1 MLLKQK
7 SLRLLVL
14 LAITSTSLT
23 SCLKEID
30 EYETPSP
37 SSNPVND
44 MSELQVPGNFDYTVD
59 KNYQVTLKLK
69 ANDDSPLPGVVVR
82 ILDDASENLGNEL
95 FKGATNA
102 NGELVANLKVAKG
115 KTEVFINS
123 EIAGIPNDIIAPI
136 TGNSSSIIIGGS
148 NPQRLSYYDKNEN
161 VHSFESNNFRANAV
175 PTKRYL
181 STWNTIGVPAN
192 LATPRDAIS
201 PAFLQRITNSL
212 PDKKSVPA
220 FHPSY
225 LASTAN
231 ATTLITQRAD
241 IWMTFVHESSA
252 NRNTIAY
259 YAYNKNNPPRTTAD
273 ISYINVVFPNLSYTN
288 SGGGLVSGD
297 KVYLGSFG
305 PDTVIGFVMLV
316 NAYNRNSY
324 TVGIG
329 AAQYYSN
336 PELNPE
342 TNVNNKKHIVALWDL
357 PSQKMII
364 GFEESNRAGGDHDFN
379 DAIYYITS
387 SPANA
392 IYTRNVVNTIAP
404 SDTDGDGIADAS
416 DDYPNDINMA
426 FNSYYPSKTTFGHLA
441 FEDLWPFRGDFD
453 MNDLIVG
460 YRYNTIKN
468 SANNVMAVQ
477 SSIYVKAV
485 GGSYQN
491 GFGFE
496 LPVNPSDVSM
506 VIGQSI
512 KDGYINLNGNA
523 TEAGQNKAVV
533 IAFDNALNLAPRP
546 GGYYVNTESGSPV
559 VQSDTINVTAWFNQ
573 PISPSIIGN
582 APFNPFMISNKRRGY
597 EIHLPNMPPTTLAN
611 SALFNTGNDRT
622 NTSTG
627 RYYLSDKN
635 LPWVLNIP
643 AAFPIVIEKNQII
656 KGYLKFQPW
665 CQSGGTSYS
674 DWYNDNPGYRD
685 PNNLLFR

>member
-1 MLLKQK
+1 MLLRQK

-44 MSELQVPGNFDYTVD
+44 MSELLVPDNFDYTVD
-59 KNYQVTLKLK
+59 KNYQITLKLK
-69 ANDDSPLPGVVVR
+69 ANDDSPLSGVVVR
-82 ILDDASENLGNEL
+82 ILDDASENSGNEL

-123 EIAGIPNDIIAPI
+123 EMPGIPDDIIASLTGTSTSI
-136 TGNSSSIIIGGS
+136 TIGGS
-148 NPQRLSYYDKNEN
+148 NPQRLSCYDKGEN
-161 VHSFESNNFRANAV
+161 SHSFESNNFRANAV
-175 PTKRYL
+175 PTKKYL
-181 STWNTIGVPAN
+181 STWNTLGVPAN
-192 LATPRDAIS
+192 LATPRDVIS
-201 PAFLQRITNSL
+201 SSFLQRINNSL

-220 FHPSY
+220 YHPTY
-225 LASTAN
+225 LSSTAN
-231 ATTLITQRAD
+231 STTLITQKAD
-241 IWMTFVHESSA
+241 IWMTFVHEGSA

-259 YAYNKNNPPRTTAD
+259 YAYNKNNPPKTAAD
-273 ISYINVVFPNLSYTN
+273 INFINVVFPNLSFVN

-305 PDTVIGFVMLV
+305 PDTVLGFVMLT

-329 AAQYYSN
+329 ASQFYSN

-342 TNVNNKKHIVALWDL
+342 TNVNNRKHIVALWDL
-357 PSQKMII
+357 PTQKMVI
-364 GFEESNRAGGDHDFN
+364 GFEETNRAGGDNDFN
-379 DAIYYITS
+379 DAIYYLTS

-404 SDTDGDGIADAS
+404 NDSDGDGIADAS
-416 DDYPNDINMA
+416 DDYPNDINLA
-426 FNSYYPSKTTFGHLA
+426 FNSYYPSKATYGHLA
-441 FEDLWPFRGDFD
+441 FEDLWPYRGDFD

-468 SANNVMAVQ
+468 SGNDVMAVQ

-506 VIGQSI
+506 VIGQSL

-546 GGYYVNTESGSPV
+546 GGFYVNTESGSPV
-559 VQSDTINVTAWFNQ
+559 VQSDTINVTTWFNH
-573 PISPSIIGN
+573 PIPSSTIGS

-597 EIHLPNMPPTTLAN
+597 EIHLPNNPPTTLAS
-611 SALFNTGNDRT
+611 SALFNTGNDKT

-635 LPWVLNIP
+635 LPWALNIP

-665 CQSGGTSYS
+665 CQSGGTSYN
-674 DWYNDNPGYRD
+674 DWYVNNTGYRD
-685 PNNLLFR
+685 PNKLLFR